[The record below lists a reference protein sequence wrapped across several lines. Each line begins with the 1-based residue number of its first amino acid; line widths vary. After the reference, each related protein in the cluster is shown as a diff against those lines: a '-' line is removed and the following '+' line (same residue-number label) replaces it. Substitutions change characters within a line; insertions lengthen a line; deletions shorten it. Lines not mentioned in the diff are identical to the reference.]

1 VEIARSE
8 GSSVGVQDIDALTE
22 GTERVT
28 TKDLLTAVNDPA
40 VTTRTLEYW
49 RHEGLLPKAE
59 RTGQQGKRPEWTY
72 PSETVDQLVALLRR
86 RAKTKD
92 PDLLRVCLWFDGY
105 PIEVGLVRSSIA
117 TVLRGALDA
126 MTKEIEKRREVV
138 ATGEDANWAVLEHV
152 GRTLA
157 RKRGPNA
164 LPRYGRQ
171 PQAERERAVALALG
185 LVLGD
190 PGASARLEEDAP
202 RVERMI
208 GVDRGRRPHSGLPA
222 WLDGPP
228 DEGLQGFAN
237 FGSLPA
243 LIETMRTA
251 SDEELVAS
259 RGLARIVLDGM
270 AAFARIAD
278 AFTGMDNP
286 AGFGAISVFRDD
298 PMAAVWL
305 VSFVIAAARSSELS
319 EGLRTVVE
327 SLSSQVLPVDARARE
342 LASLGDDELRIR
354 LSDLGTLPFVEQ
366 VRLKRL
372 IAEYRGEL
380 PPAVA
385 LGNPGG
391 R

>member
-1 VEIARSE
+1 
-8 GSSVGVQDIDALTE
+8 VGVQESADLSE

-28 TKDLLTAVNDPA
+28 TTDLLAAANDPS

-72 PSETVDQLVALLRR
+72 SVEAIDQLATLLRQR
-86 RAKTKD
+86 SKTKD
-92 PDLLRVCLWFDGY
+92 PDLLRACLWFDGY
-105 PIEVGLVRSSIA
+105 PLDVARVRTSITA
-117 TVLRGALDA
+117 VLSRLLEA
-126 MTKEIEKRREVV
+126 MTKEIEKRRDVG
-138 ATGEDANWAVLEHV
+138 ASGDDAHWAALEQV

-157 RKRGPNA
+157 RKRGSNA

-171 PQAERERAVALALG
+171 PQVERERAVTLALG

-190 PGASARLEEDAP
+190 AGASARLEEDAS

-208 GVDRGRRPHSGLPA
+208 GLDRGRRPHAGLPA
-222 WLDGPP
+222 WLNGPP
-228 DEGLQGFAN
+228 DEGLTGFAN

-251 SDEELVAS
+251 SDEELAAS
-259 RGLARIVLDGM
+259 RGLARIMLDGM
-270 AAFARIAD
+270 TAFARIAN
-278 AFTGMDNP
+278 AFTGMENP

-319 EGLRTVVE
+319 EGLRTVVD
-327 SLSSQVLPVDARARE
+327 SLSNQVLPVDTRARE
-342 LASLGDDELRIR
+342 LASLGNDELQRR
-354 LSDLGTLPFVEQ
+354 LSELSTLPFVEQ

-372 IAEYRGEL
+372 IAEYRDEL
-380 PPAVA
+380 SLAAGPED
-385 LGNPGG
+385 PGG
-391 R
+391 LGG

>member
-1 VEIARSE
+1 M
-8 GSSVGVQDIDALTE
+8 GVQESADLSE

-28 TKDLLTAVNDPA
+28 TTDLLAAANDPS

-72 PSETVDQLVALLRR
+72 SVEAIDQLATLLRQR
-86 RAKTKD
+86 SKTKD
-92 PDLLRVCLWFDGY
+92 PDLLRACLWFDGY
-105 PIEVGLVRSSIA
+105 PLDVARVRTSITA
-117 TVLRGALDA
+117 VLSRLLEA
-126 MTKEIEKRREVV
+126 MTKEIEKRRDVG
-138 ATGEDANWAVLEHV
+138 ASGDDAHWAALEQV

-157 RKRGPNA
+157 RKRGSNA

-171 PQAERERAVALALG
+171 PQVERERAVTLALG

-190 PGASARLEEDAP
+190 AGASARLEEDAS

-208 GVDRGRRPHSGLPA
+208 GLDRGRRPHAGLPA
-222 WLDGPP
+222 WLNGPP
-228 DEGLQGFAN
+228 DEGLTGFAN

-251 SDEELVAS
+251 SDEELAAS
-259 RGLARIVLDGM
+259 RGLARIMLDGM
-270 AAFARIAD
+270 TAFARIAN
-278 AFTGMDNP
+278 AFTGMENP

-319 EGLRTVVE
+319 EGLRTVVD
-327 SLSSQVLPVDARARE
+327 SLSNQVLPVDTRARE
-342 LASLGDDELRIR
+342 LASLGNDELQRR
-354 LSDLGTLPFVEQ
+354 LSELSTLPFVEQ

-372 IAEYRGEL
+372 IAEYRDEL
-380 PPAVA
+380 SLAAGPED
-385 LGNPGG
+385 PGG
-391 R
+391 LGG